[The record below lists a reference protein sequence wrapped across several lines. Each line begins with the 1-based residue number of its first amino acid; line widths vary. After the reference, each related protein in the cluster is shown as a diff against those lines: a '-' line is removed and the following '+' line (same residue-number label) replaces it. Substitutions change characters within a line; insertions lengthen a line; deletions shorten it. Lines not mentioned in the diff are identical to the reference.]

1 MLAECLCEDG
11 DYERADRYVHFCEA
25 CNTAFSPQL
34 RNYQVRYV
42 ANVME
47 AIYKH
52 DEALYSRLLKIAC
65 AGAVILL
72 GLVAWLLLRQKRRRP
87 QA

>member
-47 AIYKH
+47 ASYQNS
-52 DEALYSRLLKIAC
+52 EARYSRLLMMAC
-65 AGAVILL
+65 AVGLLLL
-72 GLVAWLLLRQKRRRP
+72 GLVIWLLIKKGKK
-87 QA
+87 